1 MSDLALGPDGDL
13 EVPGRFVSDRD
24 QVVQRIRL
32 RLGLFRG
39 EYLLDGSKGLDFVE
53 WRRFKRKPLKEIL
66 SVVRR
71 EIDTIPGVLR
81 TEDPSIVDTGAAVR
95 ISLTVVTPED
105 GSFRVLIDE
114 FGQGFGSTGGA
125 NRSGADPATTPGSTL
140 PIVIIGGP

>member
-1 MSDLALGPDGDL
+1 M
-13 EVPGRFVSDRD
+13 
-24 QVVQRIRL
+24 
-32 RLGLFRG
+32 
-39 EYLLDGSKGLDFVE
+39 
-53 WRRFKRKPLKEIL
+53 
-66 SVVRR
+66 RR